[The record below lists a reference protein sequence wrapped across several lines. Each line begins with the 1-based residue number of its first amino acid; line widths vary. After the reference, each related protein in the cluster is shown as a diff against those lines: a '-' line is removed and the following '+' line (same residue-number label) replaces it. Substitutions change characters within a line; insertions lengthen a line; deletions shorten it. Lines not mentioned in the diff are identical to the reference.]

1 MNSVFELEKFIA
13 DKFTKEGYDKKDMAF
28 VTTGI
33 GAATTT
39 YGCINSHYFDP
50 TKTSDGQ
57 KGFFR
62 TKQAGRTGL
71 GSVMVDKKIRSVI
84 ILAEY
89 PHGENPYGA
98 ADWEKAKRAGSKLSK
113 VVREVDPV
121 SLKMSPQGKCGT
133 HQFHE

>member
-1 MNSVFELEKFIA
+1 
-13 DKFTKEGYDKKDMAF
+13 MAF

-33 GAATTT
+33 GAASTT
-39 YGCINSHYFDP
+39 YGCINSHYYDP
-50 TKTSDGQ
+50 TKTADGQ

-98 ADWEKAKRAGSKLSK
+98 ADWEKAKKAGSSFPRL
-113 VVREVDPV
+113 
-121 SLKMSPQGKCGT
+121 
-133 HQFHE
+133 